1 MNKNLTQLNQYK
13 AKARSSAAIL
23 VLDTRIFNQE
33 NEKKKVLVKLQK
45 IDEQIANST
54 SRIKQIE
61 DNLKLNE
68 NRVIDAEQKNKQ
80 IVQKYEEGFN
90 LANRGR
96 YQVTQDPN
104 ETDEEYIK
112 RIQSLELMSFDRT
125 IFEERAAT
133 KNRT

>member
-1 MNKNLTQLNQYK
+1 ML
-13 AKARSSAAIL
+13 
-23 VLDTRIFNQE
+23 
-33 NEKKKVLVKLQK
+33 KL
-45 IDEQIANST
+45 
-54 SRIKQIE
+54 
-61 DNLKLNE
+61 LKLNE

-96 YQVTQDPN
+96 YQVKQQPN

-133 KNRT
+133 KNILKFQNTIL